1 MKNYQFF
8 IILSFLSLFIAEL
21 SKYLLDINSLLYES
35 LSHQFAR
42 ELIDEA
48 FGSIR
53 RWQLIGYVLIPF
65 LLFLKSHLIAGVL
78 GIGTFLFDKDVSH
91 KKLWKIALI
100 GEFIFLIPALLK
112 LLWFYYFKTDYSLFD
127 LETFY
132 SLSLLNLFDIE
143 QLPPWFLY
151 PLQTIN
157 LFELLFIVTLSFL
170 LDRTIGDRSY
180 SGIKIVTGSYLPALV
195 IWVAMVMFFIIN
207 QA

>member
-1 MKNYQFF
+1 M
-8 IILSFLSLFIAEL
+8 
-21 SKYLLDINSLLYES
+21 DINSLLYES
-35 LSHQFAR
+35 LSHQFAH
-42 ELIDEA
+42 ELIDET
-48 FGSIR
+48 FGIIR
-53 RWQLIGYVLIPF
+53 RWQLIGYVLMPF
-65 LLFLKSHLIAGVL
+65 LLFLKTQLIAGVL

-100 GEFIFLIPALLK
+100 GEFIFLVPALLK
-112 LLWFYYFKTDYSLFD
+112 LLWFYSFKTDYSLFD

-132 SLSLLNLFDIE
+132 PLSLLNLFDVE
-143 QLPPWFLY
+143 QLSSWYLY

-157 LFELLFIVTLSFL
+157 LFELLFIITLSFL

-195 IWVAMVMFFIIN
+195 IWVATIMFFIIN